1 MGDWS
6 TKELETVK
14 ALIEE
19 QEFSN
24 WDEQAKYLAERLSER
39 KELLPRE
46 QEQFAYVNEK
56 RDFFAGILRKLEKM
70 IQEVKNG

>member
-1 MGDWS
+1 MGDWN

-24 WDEQAKYLAERLSER
+24 WDEQVKYFAERQSER
-39 KELLPRE
+39 KELTPHE
-46 QEQFAYVNEK
+46 QEQFAYVNER
-56 RDFFAGILRKLEKM
+56 RDFFAGILRKIDKM
-70 IQEVKNG
+70 IQEASNG

>member
-1 MGDWS
+1 MGDWN

-24 WDEQAKYLAERLSER
+24 WDGQVKYFAERLSER

-46 QEQFAYVNEK
+46 QEQFTYVNER

-70 IQEVKNG
+70 IQEVDNG